1 MTIEDIVNEI
11 EEGKKT
17 QIEKIRSDFL
27 EREKELNQ
35 VFQKEIEDLRAE
47 YARKTENEI
56 RSMESREKDLAD
68 LEARRIILEKKSDL
82 VSQGV
87 DLIRNALMSFPSDAA
102 YQDFLD
108 RCAAEAK
115 KALGDVGTLKCRK
128 EDFERIKSL
137 FGAKCSLVAGEMSG
151 GFIAVSSSGK
161 MEIDFTLE
169 NIFSEMKPKIEQF
182 VMSRIGES

>member
-68 LEARRIILEKKSDL
+68 LEARRIILEKKYDL

-108 RCAAEAK
+108 RCAAETK
-115 KALGDVGTLKCRK
+115 KSSRGCGH
-128 EDFERIKSL
+128 I
-137 FGAKCSLVAGEMSG
+137 EMQKG
-151 GFIAVSSSGK
+151 GF
-161 MEIDFTLE
+161 
-169 NIFSEMKPKIEQF
+169 
-182 VMSRIGES
+182 